1 MEGWIEGTVVE
12 NKRWNERLCSLR
24 VMADVPPFE
33 AGQFL
38 RLGLEVN
45 GEFIA
50 RPYSLVNPPKSDIAE
65 FYFNRVPEGPL
76 SPLLHSLEA
85 GDKVWLSQMIA
96 GFLTLSATPQ
106 GERLWMLAT
115 GTALGPFLSILQAGE
130 VWQQFQSVVL
140 VHGVRSIDE
149 LTYLDL
155 IDDVKAEYGERFIP
169 VASITR
175 EKVSCAIGERISEA
189 IQSGSLE
196 QKTGHRL
203 DAEKDRIMIC
213 GNPGMVQGCLEAL
226 EEKGFRRH
234 RRREPGHIVMEIYK

>member
-1 MEGWIEGTVVE
+1 MERWIEGTVVE

-24 VMADVPPFE
+24 VKADAPSFE

-45 GEFIA
+45 GDFIA
-50 RPYSLVNPPKSDIAE
+50 RPYSLVNPPNSDFSE
-65 FYFNRVPEGPL
+65 FYFNCVPEGPL
-76 SPLLHSLEA
+76 SPKLHSLEA
-85 GDKVWLSQMIA
+85 GDKVWLSQMVA

-130 VWQQFQSVVL
+130 VWHRFKTVVL
-140 VHGVRSIDE
+140 VHGVRSVDE

-155 IDDVKAEYGERFIP
+155 IDDVKAGYGDRFIP

-175 EKVSCAIGERISEA
+175 EKVNCAISERISDA
-189 IQSGSLE
+189 IHSGSLE
-196 QKTGHRL
+196 QKTGL
-203 DAEKDRIMIC
+203 TLENELDRIMIC